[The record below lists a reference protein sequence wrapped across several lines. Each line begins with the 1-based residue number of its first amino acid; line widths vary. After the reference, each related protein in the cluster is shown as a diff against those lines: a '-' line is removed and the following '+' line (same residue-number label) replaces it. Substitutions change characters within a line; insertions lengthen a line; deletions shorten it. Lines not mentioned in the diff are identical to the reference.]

1 MPSSTPELL
10 DNQTDSNGGDATAT
24 GVEAASTA
32 DASAEAS
39 GAEPARTKRL
49 ADLFGSPE
57 LIIVI
62 LLGIVSV
69 VTAYASFQ
77 AALYDSQMAG
87 AYTKGQQEGTAAE
100 SLYLEANQQYILD
113 VQNWSQLTLLSIDM
127 ESSDPQVAAS
137 ASEKFDTLYFQSVG
151 EDLDAAITWSIAEN
165 EADPEVFTS
174 PFDSE
179 DYMDVMFSPYA
190 DSKAIADKLIAEGDE
205 YNSLSDKLTLNTV
218 LMAISLFLL
227 GVAAVVR
234 SRRSQIVLAAVA
246 TAVFIAAAVM
256 TAAIPFVSI

>member
-10 DNQTDSNGGDATAT
+10 DNATDPNDGVAAATEP
-24 GVEAASTA
+24 EAASTA

-62 LLGIVSV
+62 LLGVVSV

-87 AYTKGQQEGTAAE
+87 AYSTGQNLSTEAE
-100 SLYLEANQQYILD
+100 SLYLEGNQQYIQD
-113 VQNWSQLTLLSIDM
+113 VQVWNRLTELSIDM
-127 ESSDPQVAAS
+127 ESADAAT
-137 ASEKFDTLYFQSVG
+137 AATATEKYDTLYFQAVSD
-151 EDLDAAITWSIAEN
+151 DLDAAIQWSIAEN
-165 EADPEVFTS
+165 EADAATYTS

-179 DYMDVMFSPYA
+179 DYNDALFSGYSDTKEQA
-190 DSKAIADKLIAEGDE
+190 VASVAAGDAA
-205 YNSLSDKLTLNTV
+205 NTLSDKLTLNTV

-227 GVAAVVR
+227 GISAVVRQVRVQVILMGVAVVIFVVAAV
-234 SRRSQIVLAAVA
+234 L
-246 TAVFIAAAVM
+246 TAG
-256 TAAIPFVSI
+256 IPFVAI